1 MSVRIRSSPGGLL
14 AGLGTYDPSERC
26 SATKWL
32 MELAAL
38 AARYGL
44 DVDLESVPRLTQEY
58 GLDFGKPPE

>member
-1 MSVRIRSSPGGLL
+1 
-14 AGLGTYDPSERC
+14 
-26 SATKWL
+26 
-32 MELAAL
+32 MELAAF